1 MKVLVTGAA
10 GFLGGH
16 LVDMLLERGDDVR
29 AVVRPVEDSGRLRK
43 REGVEIVTG
52 DLTDP
57 ASLRHAV
64 EGVQRVYNVAAKTGP
79 WGPENA
85 YWATNV
91 QGLADLVHAAMDA
104 GVQRIVHT
112 SSITVYGH
120 HLHGIMTEEDPFH
133 AEDNPYSRTKI
144 AGEKLIAILVKDS
157 GAPVVIVRP
166 GWIYGPRD
174 TASFGRSH
182 KLNI

>member
-1 MKVLVTGAA
+1 MGCGAVAVWAVCKGRRNAEIQRKAIVKVLVTGAA

-29 AVVRPVEDSGRLRK
+29 AMVRPVEDGGRLRK

-79 WGPENA
+79 WGPEN
-85 YWATNV
+85 
-91 QGLADLVHAAMDA
+91 
-104 GVQRIVHT
+104 
-112 SSITVYGH
+112 
-120 HLHGIMTEEDPFH
+120 
-133 AEDNPYSRTKI
+133 
-144 AGEKLIAILVKDS
+144 
-157 GAPVVIVRP
+157 
-166 GWIYGPRD
+166 
-174 TASFGRSH
+174 
-182 KLNI
+182 